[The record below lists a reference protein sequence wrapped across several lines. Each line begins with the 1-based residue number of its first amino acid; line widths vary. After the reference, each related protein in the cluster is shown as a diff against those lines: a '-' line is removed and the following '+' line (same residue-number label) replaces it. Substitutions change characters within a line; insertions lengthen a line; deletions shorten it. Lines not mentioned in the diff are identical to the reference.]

1 MGIIGGCTIDTC
13 VDVIDTSVLTIAEAR
28 RLKLSRRALAADA
41 SAQAWLTLA
50 VLFVAVALSYTDRF
64 VLNVLLIPIR
74 ADLRFTDVGASLLQG
89 AAFALVYAVACIPM
103 GALADR
109 VNRRNLIG
117 VGAVIWCAGTGA
129 CGLAHNFP
137 EFFAARVAVGLGEA
151 CLFPAAVSIL
161 ADDFPP
167 TRRGFTLG
175 ILFVG
180 TSVGGGASVALGGRL
195 LAVFAAHPWMDL
207 SPWRATLLCLA
218 LGGLLVPVLLLT
230 LVREPARTEDDAEPR
245 NAASWRAAAAF
256 FSGNRRILVC
266 GLAATA
272 AVVLTDYGVAAWT
285 PTFLVRHFAL
295 ALPAISE
302 PLGLIMLVGGGLG
315 TLAGAAA
322 TDWVAARFG
331 EPARLRAAAA
341 AIVVTLPTLSFVLVN
356 SPKASLLLFAP
367 YVFLIA
373 FAGMAGTVGVQAL
386 APARLRGLLIGVQ
399 AFMQVSIGL
408 SLGPTLIALTTD
420 RVLGDPTRVGTAMF
434 IVALAALL
442 VALSLLAGVGRR
454 STRRSECRT

>member
-1 MGIIGGCTIDTC
+1 M
-13 VDVIDTSVLTIAEAR
+13 
-28 RLKLSRRALAADA
+28 
-41 SAQAWLTLA
+41 
-50 VLFVAVALSYTDRF
+50 LFVAVALSYTDRF
-64 VLNVLLIPIR
+64 ILNVLLIPIR
-74 ADLRFTDVGASLLQG
+74 ADLRFSDVGGSLLQG

-117 VGAVIWCAGTGA
+117 AGAVIWCVGTGA

-137 EFFAARVAVGLGEA
+137 EFFAARIAVGLGEA
-151 CLFPAAVSIL
+151 SLFPAAVSML

-167 TRRGFTLG
+167 MRRGFALG
-175 ILFVG
+175 ILFIG

-195 LAVFAAHPWMDL
+195 LAVFAAHPWMGVA
-207 SPWRATLLCLA
+207 PWRATLLCLA

-230 LVREPARTEDDAEPR
+230 LVREPTRSDEGAATREAAR
-245 NAASWRAAAAF
+245 WRAAVEF
-256 FSGNRRILVC
+256 FRGNRRILVC
-266 GLAATA
+266 GLTATA

-285 PTFLVRHFAL
+285 PTFAVRHFAL

-302 PLGLIMLVGGGLG
+302 PLGLIILVAGGFG
-315 TLAGAAA
+315 TFAGAAA

-331 EPARLRAAAA
+331 EPARLRAAAV
-341 AIVVTLPTLSFVLVN
+341 AIVVTLPTLCFLLVN
-356 SPKASLLLFAP
+356 SPQVSLLLFAP

-386 APARLRGLLIGVQ
+386 APPRLRGSLIGVQ

-420 RVLGDPTRVGTAMF
+420 RVLGDPARVGIAMF
-434 IVALAALL
+434 IVALGALL
-442 VALSLLAGVGRR
+442 VALLLLACVGVNRR
-454 STRRSECRT
+454 GVSIGHDAVRS